1 MLLMPTRVAR
11 ASVAGTV
18 RNHQE
23 EFVPIVHYEKR
34 DDHIVIMT
42 MEGDNDLNI
51 GVVNAGLHDRIDEYA
66 ADDDLWC
73 AIITGAGQ
81 RAFSAGGDMNRRAAF
96 NAGEIQ
102 LPTQMANLYS
112 SRQTI
117 INGLDIWKP
126 IVAAVNGYC
135 VGGAFGLAL
144 ACDIRIASENA
155 EFSMP
160 ELKLGS
166 PGSLGVPQRLP
177 RLIPL
182 GAALEMLLTGDRIN
196 AEQALRWGLVNR
208 VVPQSELLDTALE
221 LAQRIVANPPL
232 GVRSTKEAVLRSLEM
247 SLTEGMRLTSLLYQ
261 PNRGTEDA
269 KEAYRARAE
278 KRKPVFKGR

>member
-1 MLLMPTRVAR
+1 MPT
-11 ASVAGTV
+11 
-18 RNHQE
+18 
-23 EFVPIVHYEKR
+23 VHYEKR
-34 DDHIVIMT
+34 DDHIVVMT

-51 GVVNAGLHDRIDEYA
+51 GVVNAGLHDRIDDYA

-81 RAFSAGGDMNRRAAF
+81 RAFSAGGDMKRRAAF

-102 LPTQMANLYS
+102 LPAEGAALYS
-112 SRQTI
+112 SRRTI
-117 INGLDIWKP
+117 ITGLEIWKP
-126 IVAAVNGYC
+126 IIAAVNGFC
-135 VGGAFGLAL
+135 LGGAFGLAL

-182 GAALEMLLTGDRIN
+182 GPALEMLLTGDRIS
-196 AEQALRWGLVNR
+196 AQQALQWGLVNR
-208 VVPQSELLDTALE
+208 VVPQSELMDAALE
-221 LAQRIVANPPL
+221 LAQRIAANPPL

-247 SLTEGMRLTSLLYQ
+247 PLAEGMRLTSLLYQ

-269 KEAYRARAE
+269 KEAYRARVE
-278 KRKPVFKGR
+278 KRKPTFKGR